1 MLPIITSLVQTLAIN
16 GLGLLAGAVQAKGK
30 EFIESKIG
38 ARIPDNPSPD
48 DLIKLKQ
55 LEIEQEHLLLEYN
68 IKQKEL
74 EIEESK
80 LLAQMHRA
88 SQESATQ
95 RWQSDMGSDST
106 LSKNI
111 RPGTLV
117 YILTAY
123 LLFALLSAMG
133 IDVNEA
139 YVKLLGEWGQLVM
152 LAYFGGRSV
161 EKIFEMRMHGHKQRE
176 EIHG

>member
-1 MLPIITSLVQTLAIN
+1 
-16 GLGLLAGAVQAKGK
+16 
-30 EFIESKIG
+30 
-38 ARIPDNPSPD
+38 
-48 DLIKLKQ
+48 
-55 LEIEQEHLLLEYN
+55 
-68 IKQKEL
+68 
-74 EIEESK
+74 
-80 LLAQMHRA
+80 MHRA
-88 SQESATQ
+88 SQKNVTQ
-95 RWQSDMGSDST
+95 RWQSDIGSDSK

-133 IDVNEA
+133 IDINEA

-161 EKIFEMRMHGHKQRE
+161 EKIFEMRMHGQNRKE
-176 EIHG
+176 EV